1 MAAGRKVIL
10 VSTCT
15 NNKTVSADEN
25 KKLRNCSSFVYDQA
39 IPGWCELLWS
49 GSDELVSA
57 KTLYAGTHWGETIK
71 AHDKLVEQP
80 GLSPEL
86 WILSAGC
93 GLIPANLEVP
103 AYSATFSSGADGIH
117 ELIWQPG
124 WTPKERAQYW
134 WKEIN
139 ASKPKGVP
147 RRLSD
152 IETDADTLWLFVL
165 SKEYM
170 PAIEQELFE
179 LISSGQ
185 KVMIASAG
193 AYANRQSLH
202 PVIQP
207 RLFSLS
213 EKFETYRRVLHGAKV
228 ALNANFAHWLTTE
241 RMDDLL
247 GDPDVLLPAIAAIDQ
262 SLPDPSSMDMNAFVE
277 TTLKVGSDLPEKELE
292 NLWTK
297 RNRETVP
304 MSDEEVLEFID
315 ACYEPGISSA
325 TQLLRKLRHEELR
338 SCEQKRFGALFKLY
352 ENRNQLSL
360 FDD

>member
-1 MAAGRKVIL
+1 MFIRTQIGR
-10 VSTCT
+10 
-15 NNKTVSADEN
+15 
-25 KKLRNCSSFVYDQA
+25 
-39 IPGWCELLWS
+39 WS
-49 GSDELVSA
+49 
-57 KTLYAGTHWGETIK
+57 
-71 AHDKLVEQP
+71 
-80 GLSPEL
+80 
-86 WILSAGC
+86 
-93 GLIPANLEVP
+93 
-103 AYSATFSSGADGIH
+103 
-117 ELIWQPG
+117 
-124 WTPKERAQYW
+124 PKEKAQHW

-139 ASKPKGVP
+139 ARKPPGIP
-147 RRLSD
+147 RTLAD
-152 IETDADTLWLFVL
+152 IGGDGDTLWLFVL
-165 SKEYM
+165 STEYM

-185 KVMIASAG
+185 KVLIASAG

-213 EKFETYRRVLHGAKV
+213 EKFETYRQVLHGAKV

-241 RMDDLL
+241 HMEGLL
-247 GDPDVLLPAIAAIDQ
+247 QDSDSLLSAISKIDE
-262 SLPDPSSMDMNAFVE
+262 SLPDPSNMEEDAFIDA
-277 TTLKVGSDLPEKELE
+277 TRQIGSDLPEEELK

-304 MSDEEVLEFID
+304 MTDEEVLEFID
-315 ACYEPGISSA
+315 ACYEPGVSSA

-360 FDD
+360 FDE

>member
-1 MAAGRKVIL
+1 MKKVIL

-15 NNKTVSADEN
+15 NNKTVSVDEN
-25 KKLRNCSSFVYDQA
+25 KKLRNCSSVVYDQA
-39 IPGWCELLWS
+39 ISAWCKSLWS
-49 GSDELVSA
+49 DKEEQVA
-57 KTLYAGTHWGETIK
+57 ARTLYGGSHWGETRK
-71 AHDKLVEQP
+71 AFEKLSAQSSV
-80 GLSPEL
+80 SSEL

-93 GLIPANLEVP
+93 GLIPADLEVP

-124 WTPKERAQYW
+124 WSPKEKAQHW

-139 ASKPKGVP
+139 ARKPSGIP
-147 RRLSD
+147 RTLSD
-152 IETDADTLWLFVL
+152 IGGDGDTLWLFVL

-185 KVMIASAG
+185 NILIASAG

-202 PVIQP
+202 PLIQA

-213 EKFETYRRVLHGAKV
+213 EKFETYRQVLHGAKV

-241 RMDDLL
+241 HMEGLL
-247 GDPDVLLPAIAAIDQ
+247 QDSDSLLSTIAKIDE
-262 SLPDPSSMDMNAFVE
+262 SLPDPSSMDEESFIDA
-277 TTLKVGSDLPEKELE
+277 TRQIGSDLPAEELK

-304 MSDEEVLEFID
+304 MTDEEVMEFID
-315 ACYEPGISSA
+315 ASYEPGVSSG

-360 FDD
+360 FDE

>member
-1 MAAGRKVIL
+1 MKKVIL

-15 NNKTVSADEN
+15 NSKTVSIGEN
-25 KKLRNCSSFVYDQA
+25 KKLRNCSSVIYDQA
-39 IPGWCELLWS
+39 ISAWCKSLWS
-49 GSDELVSA
+49 DKEDQVA
-57 KTLYAGTHWGETIK
+57 ARTLYGGSHWGETRK
-71 AHDKLVEQP
+71 AFEKLSAQSSV
-80 GLSPEL
+80 SSEL

-93 GLIPANLEVP
+93 GLIPADLEVP
-103 AYSATFSSGADGIH
+103 AYTATFSSGADGIH

-124 WTPKERAQYW
+124 WSPKERAQYW

-139 ASKPKGVP
+139 ARKPPGIP
-147 RRLSD
+147 RTLTD
-152 IETDADTLWLFVL
+152 IGGDGDTLWLFVL

-185 KVMIASAG
+185 NVLIASAG

-213 EKFETYRRVLHGAKV
+213 EKFETYRQVLHGAKV

-241 RMDDLL
+241 HMEGLQQNSESLL
-247 GDPDVLLPAIAAIDQ
+247 STIAKIDE
-262 SLPDPSSMDMNAFVE
+262 SLPDPSSMDEDSFIDA
-277 TTLKVGSDLPEKELE
+277 TRQIGSDLAVEELK

-304 MSDEEVLEFID
+304 MTDEEVMEFID
-315 ACYEPGISSA
+315 ACYEPGFSSA

-360 FDD
+360 FDE